1 MLSERRGGD
10 RRGAIADGDRVREG
24 AVPADSLVLEG
35 REDAFRF
42 HLWMIEHVLD
52 GTGGGAG
59 DALAEERLPFD
70 GGASG
75 EGGTDLRHDLVRMR
89 GALLHGV
96 EARIGSQLGEPD
108 ELAQGLPEMRGIGGD
123 VEAAALRRMQAG
135 DPARAQVTGDVAALA
150 LRPDETCGL
159 HGERAPEQ

>member
-10 RRGAIADGDRVREG
+10 RRGAIADVDRVREG
-24 AVPADSLVLEG
+24 AVPSDARVLEG

-52 GTGGGAG
+52 G
-59 DALAEERLPFD
+59 
-70 GGASG
+70 
-75 EGGTDLRHDLVRMR
+75 MR

-96 EARIGSQLGEPD
+96 EARIGSQLWEPD
-108 ELAQGLPEMRGIGGD
+108 ELAQGRPEMRGIGGD